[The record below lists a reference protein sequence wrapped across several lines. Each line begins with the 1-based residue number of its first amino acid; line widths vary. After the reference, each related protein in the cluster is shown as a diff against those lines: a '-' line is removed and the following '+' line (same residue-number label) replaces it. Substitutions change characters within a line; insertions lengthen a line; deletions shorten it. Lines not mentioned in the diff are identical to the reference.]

1 MIIAI
6 DGPAA
11 AGKGTL
17 ARKLATE
24 LGYHYLDTGSLYR
37 ATAWQVIRAGKDPH
51 DQDAAEEAARSLH
64 LEDIPDQELRTA
76 EVGAA
81 ASVVA
86 AINGVRKAIFDF
98 QRDFA
103 AQDPGAVLD
112 GRDIGTV
119 VCPDADLKLFVTA
132 SPEARAHRRFLELV
146 ERGEEVDEQE
156 LARDLRERDARDRN
170 RKDSPM
176 VQAPDAHLIDTSE
189 MDIEEVFSFAIGLVE
204 EARKADSGQGQA

>member
-1 MIIAI
+1 M
-6 DGPAA
+6 
-11 AGKGTL
+11 
-17 ARKLATE
+17 
-24 LGYHYLDTGSLYR
+24 
-37 ATAWQVIRAGKDPH
+37 
-51 DQDAAEEAARSLH
+51 
-64 LEDIPDQELRTA
+64 
-76 EVGAA
+76 GAA

>member
-1 MIIAI
+1 MSLAI